1 MISKKRALI
10 YSIFLVIVTIIGTSM
25 FQITFGDK
33 VIISKEL
40 YESYAKYNKLLGL
53 EELIKEDYYQEVSED
68 NLVDGAL
75 KGLFEGLDDP
85 YSQYYTVEEFKS
97 LQEQTSGSFVGIG
110 VYIGINPEDNNITI
124 ISPIEGSPA
133 YDEGIKAG
141 DVVLSVDGKPVDP
154 NKLDEVTKKIKGKEN
169 TYVKLKVKR
178 GNEELDFKVKRQTI
192 VTKSVASEVMD
203 GDVGYLRIT
212 SFDENT
218 YEEFKEHLS
227 GLKEQGIKGLVI
239 DLRDNPGGLL
249 NICVD
254 IADDLIGKGTIVYT
268 KDNSGNKEYYKSD
281 EKELDLP
288 MAVLIN
294 GGSASASEILTAA
307 LVDNNKAVAIGETSF
322 GKGLVQSVKQLK
334 DGTGYKLTTAQYYTP
349 NGDYINKKGITP
361 KIKESDSEKQ
371 MKSAIEYIK
380 GKIKE

>member
-25 FQITFGDK
+25 FQITYGDK

-141 DVVLSVDGKPVDP
+141 DVVLSVDGEAVDSS
-154 NKLDEVTKKIKGKEN
+154 KLDEVTKKIKGKEN

-178 GNEELDFKVKRQTI
+178 GNKELDFKVKRQTI

-249 NICVD
+249 DICVD

-349 NGDYINKKGITP
+349 NGDYINKKGIKP

>member
-178 GNEELDFKVKRQTI
+178 GNKELDFKVKRQTI

-218 YEEFKEHLS
+218 YEEFKEHLA

-268 KDNSGNKEYYKSD
+268 KDNLGNKEYYKSD

-371 MKSAIEYIK
+371 MKSAIEYVK

>member
-1 MISKKRALI
+1 M
-10 YSIFLVIVTIIGTSM
+10 
-25 FQITFGDK
+25 
-33 VIISKEL
+33 
-40 YESYAKYNKLLGL
+40 
-53 EELIKEDYYQEVSED
+53 
-68 NLVDGAL
+68 
-75 KGLFEGLDDP
+75 
-85 YSQYYTVEEFKS
+85 
-97 LQEQTSGSFVGIG
+97 
-110 VYIGINPEDNNITI
+110 
-124 ISPIEGSPA
+124 
-133 YDEGIKAG
+133 DE
-141 DVVLSVDGKPVDP
+141 
-154 NKLDEVTKKIKGKEN
+154 
-169 TYVKLKVKR
+169 
-178 GNEELDFKVKRQTI
+178 
-192 VTKSVASEVMD
+192 
-203 GDVGYLRIT
+203 DVGYLRIT

-218 YEEFKEHLS
+218 YEEFKEHLTS
-227 GLKEQGIKGLVI
+227 LKEQGIKGLVI

-249 NICVD
+249 DICVD
-254 IADDLIGKGTIVYT
+254 IADDIIGKGTIVYT

-371 MKSAIEYIK
+371 MKSAIEYVK
-380 GKIKE
+380 EKIKE

>member
-178 GNEELDFKVKRQTI
+178 GNKELDFNVKRQTI
-192 VTKSVASEVMD
+192 VTKSVS
-203 GDVGYLRIT
+203 
-212 SFDENT
+212 
-218 YEEFKEHLS
+218 K
-227 GLKEQGIKGLVI
+227 
-239 DLRDNPGGLL
+239 
-249 NICVD
+249 
-254 IADDLIGKGTIVYT
+254 
-268 KDNSGNKEYYKSD
+268 
-281 EKELDLP
+281 
-288 MAVLIN
+288 
-294 GGSASASEILTAA
+294 
-307 LVDNNKAVAIGETSF
+307 
-322 GKGLVQSVKQLK
+322 
-334 DGTGYKLTTAQYYTP
+334 
-349 NGDYINKKGITP
+349 
-361 KIKESDSEKQ
+361 
-371 MKSAIEYIK
+371 
-380 GKIKE
+380 